1 MSSNKDGCYPG
12 IRVHETNVPDC
23 RFPFL
28 CAPVKEKKRSCRKGW
43 FGRKCPL
50 PDIDNQEVSC
60 VYRPLFKLGLI
71 WIAIL
76 RHLLFPVSC
85 GSPVVHAKSKDGE
98 SGKVRAS
105 DLPLYAEED
114 KVVKCANDCPKSLIE
129 ETICCLRQE
138 LEILISQGK
147 IVKAQVSDFV
157 HTSSAVTQDTIK
169 FLRKDENSVPR
180 YGAIAIGS
188 ASGYILALRKGIF
201 KRLLYTTAGGS
212 AVAALCYPCEAK
224 QFAGEAVVHAK
235 RYFVI
240 GYHLLNGVTSD
251 LFGFQLP
258 ALPMGHLV
266 VTDEPHPPPDAVPSS
281 VHLLPPVATPTHIPL
296 PNEDPHVYEIKKLVK
311 SQD

>member
-1 MSSNKDGCYPG
+1 MS
-12 IRVHETNVPDC
+12 
-23 RFPFL
+23 F
-28 CAPVKEKKRSCRKGW
+28 RK
-43 FGRKCPL
+43 
-50 PDIDNQEVSC
+50 
-60 VYRPLFKLGLI
+60 
-71 WIAIL
+71 IL

-240 GYHLLNGVTSD
+240 GYHLLNGDQVNYEKLNRDLCNEIEEKHLALADCHKKEGKKGSSSSKSD
-251 LFGFQLP
+251 NKFSHDSQCDNQDP
-258 ALPMGHLV
+258 SQPPS
-266 VTDEPHPPPDAVPSS
+266 EPPPPPPPKDQPPPPPPCNLPPPPPSS
-281 VHLLPPVATPTHIPL
+281 DPSCIPPPCPPGYTLSTNPVSSPEQQSENWCPVHGR
-296 PNEDPHVYEIKKLVK
+296 YG
-311 SQD
+311 